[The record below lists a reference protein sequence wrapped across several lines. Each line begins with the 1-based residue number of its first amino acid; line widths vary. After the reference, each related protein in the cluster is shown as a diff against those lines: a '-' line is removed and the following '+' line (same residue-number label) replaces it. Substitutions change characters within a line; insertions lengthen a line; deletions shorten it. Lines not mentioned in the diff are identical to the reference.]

1 MPLYGHE
8 LSESIDPFQAGL
20 DFAVNLGERDFV
32 GCEALKNI
40 RSAGTPAIRV
50 GLELGGKRVAR
61 QHAAVYRGSDLVGEV
76 TSGTFSPTLDKPI
89 AMAYVRPE
97 AGSSGLELQVDI
109 RGRRE
114 SAVVV
119 KLPFYQ
125 RP

>member
-1 MPLYGHE
+1 MTKTPLQTPLH
-8 LSESIDPFQAGL
+8 PWHVAHRRRMV
-20 DFAVNLGERDFV
+20 DFAGWSMPVQYTSIVEEHL
-32 GCEALKNI
+32 A
-40 RSAGTPAIRV
+40 TPAVRV
-50 GLELGGKRVAR
+50 GLELAGKRVAR